1 MIYLPDEWMNDL
13 KNKDEIYDLL
23 EEHTGCIR
31 IDPDGEDEM
40 IEARLMELG
49 EYKILEEFRK
59 GSLSE

>member
-1 MIYLPDEWMNDL
+1 MIYIPDEWMKDL

-31 IDPDGEDEM
+31 IDPEGEDKM
-40 IEARLMELG
+40 IEARLIEMKEN
-49 EYKILEEFRK
+49 KVLEEFRK